1 MHQKINKLKRI
12 MIILIAIQLVILA
25 VLWLW
30 LKQEVLLPFIVVLIE
45 GGAMF
50 YLFEQFQSV
59 SEEQSI
65 GVKNALGSTA
75 REAYLSGGIG
85 ILIYDDDYVV
95 TWMSELFAE
104 RGIDRVGYKLLTWVP
119 EADDLISG
127 KSDTVT
133 VNLDDR
139 IYEIRRKEDAQII
152 FFKDITEL
160 SNYKE
165 RYANEHV
172 VIGMLSFDNYEESTQ
187 YLDEGEVSAVNMAV
201 RTPVNEY
208 CSQHGIL
215 FRRLNNHNRYML
227 VLNEKIFNDL
237 VADHFSILNKV
248 RKAAQKMDVSITL
261 SMAFARG
268 SSDFLEM
275 DEMVSNLMDL
285 ATTRGGDQVAVQAA
299 GGEVKYFGGSSEAAE
314 KRSRVRVRVMSHAL
328 RDLMLASSNVIVCGH
343 KTADFDCIGS
353 ALCLS
358 RMASAL
364 RRPCVI
370 IAKTGGIEEKLEAAM
385 KANEA
390 ELKKEVTFVTEGEA
404 INQLQENTLVIM
416 TDHHNVKQSNGA
428 KVLELAKKV
437 VVIDHHRRSTD
448 MGVKPVLVY
457 IEAGASSTCELL
469 TEMIPFVSRRTD
481 ISETAATFML
491 AGMIIDTQRWRVR
504 TGARTYEAASELRK
518 IGADPQKAYDYLKD
532 TYDEFALKSSVMSN
546 SEKLPGGIMIAP
558 VSERGVSRSLI
569 SQVADSLLSIQ
580 DVNAA
585 FVIADNE
592 KGETCIS
599 ARSNGSINVQRIME
613 MMGGGGHLAAA
624 ALQRPKTT
632 VEALRTEL
640 ISTLET
646 YFKEE
651 KADES
656 DS

>member
-1 MHQKINKLKRI
+1 MHQKINRLKRI
-12 MIILIAIQLVILA
+12 MIIIAAVQLLVLA
-25 VLWLW
+25 FLWLG
-30 LKQEVLLPFIVVLIE
+30 LKQDVLIPFVIVAVE
-45 GGAMF
+45 IGALVW
-50 YLFEQFQSV
+50 LFDRFESV
-59 SEEQSI
+59 TEEQSI

-75 REAYLSGGIG
+75 REAYLAGGIG

-104 RGIDRVGYKLLTWVP
+104 RGIDRVGHRLLTWVP

-133 VNLDDR
+133 ITLDDR

-160 SNYKE
+160 NTYKE
-165 RYANEHV
+165 KYSSEHV

-187 YLDEGEVSAVNMAV
+187 YLDESETSAVNMAV

-208 CSQHGIL
+208 CSSHGIL
-215 FRRLNNHNRYML
+215 ARRMNNNRYL
-227 VLNEKIFNDL
+227 LILNEKIFNEL
-237 VADHFSILNKV
+237 VTDRFSILNKV

-268 SSDFLEM
+268 TSDFLEM

-299 GGEVKYFGGSSEAAE
+299 GGEVRYFGGSTEAAE

-328 RDLMLASSNVIVCGH
+328 RDLMLNSSNVIICGH

-358 RMASAL
+358 RMAAAL
-364 RRPCVI
+364 HRQCVI

-404 INQLQENTLVIM
+404 LNQLQDNTLVIM
-416 TDHHNVKQSNGA
+416 TDHHNVRQSNGA

-518 IGADPQKAYDYLKD
+518 MGADPQTAYDYLKD
-532 TYDEFALKSSVMSN
+532 SYDEFALKSSIMSA
-546 SEKLPGGIMIAP
+546 SERLPGGIMIAP
-558 VSERGVSRSLI
+558 VSERGVSRSMI

-599 ARSNGSINVQRIME
+599 ARSNGTINVQRIME

-624 ALQRPKTT
+624 ALQRPKSS

-640 ISTLET
+640 ISTLDK

-651 KADES
+651 KSDES

>member
-1 MHQKINKLKRI
+1 MHQKVNRLKRI
-12 MIILIAIQLVILA
+12 AAIVVAVQLVVLAFLWLGLGWDMLIPFILVGIEAA
-25 VLWLW
+25 VL
-30 LKQEVLLPFIVVLIE
+30 
-45 GGAMF
+45 F
-50 YLFEQFQSV
+50 YLFDQFDKV
-59 SEEQSI
+59 AEEQSI

-75 REAYLSGGIG
+75 QEAYLTGGMG
-85 ILIYDDDYVV
+85 LLIYDDDYVV

-127 KSDTVT
+127 KSDAVT
-133 VNLDDR
+133 ITLDDR

-152 FFKDITEL
+152 FFRDITEL
-160 SNYKE
+160 STYKDK
-165 RYANEHV
+165 YSNEHV

-187 YLDEGEVSAVNMAV
+187 YLDEGETSAVNMAV

-215 FRRLNNHNRYML
+215 ARRLNNHNRYLL

-237 VADHFSILNKV
+237 VADRFSILNKV

-268 SSDFLEM
+268 TSDFLEM

-299 GGEVKYFGGSSEAAE
+299 GGEVRYFGGSTEAAE

-328 RDLMLASSNVIVCGH
+328 RDLMLSSSNIIICGH

-358 RMASAL
+358 RMATAL
-364 RRPCVI
+364 HRQSVI
-370 IAKTGGIEEKLEAAM
+370 IARTGGIEEKLEAAM
-385 KANEA
+385 KANDA
-390 ELKKEVTFVTEGEA
+390 ELKKDVAFVTEGEA
-404 INQLQENTLVIM
+404 LNQLQENSLVIM
-416 TDHHNVKQSNGA
+416 TDHHNIRQSNGS
-428 KVLELAKKV
+428 KVLEQAKKI

-448 MGVKPVLVY
+448 MGIKPVLVY

-481 ISETAATFML
+481 ISETIATFML

-518 IGADPQKAYDYLKD
+518 MGADPQTAYDYLKD
-532 TYDEFALKSSVMSN
+532 SYDEFAMKSEIMSA
-546 SEKLPGGIMIAP
+546 SEKLAGGIMIAP
-558 VSERGVSRSLI
+558 VSQRGVSRSLI

-585 FVIADNE
+585 FVIADND
-592 KGETCIS
+592 KSETCIS
-599 ARSNGSINVQRIME
+599 ARSNGTINVQRIME
-613 MMGGGGHLAAA
+613 MMGGGGHLTAA
-624 ALQRPKTT
+624 ALQRPKSS
-632 VEALRTEL
+632 VEALRAEL
-640 ISTLET
+640 IQTLDT

>member
-1 MHQKINKLKRI
+1 MHQKINRLKRI
-12 MIILIAIQLVILA
+12 MIILTAAQLLILLF
-25 VLWLW
+25 LWLG
-30 LKQEVLLPFIVVLIE
+30 LKQDVLIPLILLALE
-45 GGAMF
+45 AGILF
-50 YLFEQFQSV
+50 YLFDQFDSV

-104 RGIDRVGYKLLTWVP
+104 RGIDRVGHRLLTWVP

-127 KSDTVT
+127 KSDMVT
-133 VNLDDR
+133 ISLDDR

-152 FFKDITEL
+152 FFKDVTEL
-160 SNYKE
+160 NTYKE
-165 RYANEHV
+165 RYGNEHV

-215 FRRLNNHNRYML
+215 ARRLNNHNRYLL
-227 VLNEKIFNDL
+227 VLNEKIFNEL
-237 VADHFSILNKV
+237 VTDRFSILNKV

-268 SSDFLEM
+268 TSDFREM
-275 DEMVSNLMDL
+275 DEMVSNLLDL
-285 ATTRGGDQVAVQAA
+285 ATSRGGDQVAVQAA
-299 GGEVKYFGGSSEAAE
+299 GGEVRYFGGSSEAAE

-328 RDLMLASSNVIVCGH
+328 RDLMLNSSNVIICGH

-358 RMASAL
+358 RMAAAL
-364 RRPCVI
+364 RRQCVI
-370 IAKTGGIEEKLEAAM
+370 IAKTGGIEEKLEEAM
-385 KANEA
+385 RENEA

-404 INQLQENTLVIM
+404 LNQLQENTLVIM
-416 TDHHNVKQSNGA
+416 TDHHNIRQSNGS
-428 KVLELAKKV
+428 KVLESARKV

-491 AGMIIDTQRWRVR
+491 AGMIIDTQNWRVR
-504 TGARTYEAASELRK
+504 TGARSYEAASELRK
-518 IGADPQKAYDYLKD
+518 MGADPQIAYGYLKD
-532 TYDEFALKSSVMSN
+532 TYDEFVLKSAIMAESRR
-546 SEKLPGGIMIAP
+546 LPGGIMVAP
-558 VSERGVSRSLI
+558 VRERGVSRTMI

-592 KGETCIS
+592 RGETCIS

-624 ALQRPKTT
+624 ALQRPKSS
-632 VEALRTEL
+632 VDALQKEL
-640 ISTLET
+640 IQTLDT

-651 KADES
+651 KTDES